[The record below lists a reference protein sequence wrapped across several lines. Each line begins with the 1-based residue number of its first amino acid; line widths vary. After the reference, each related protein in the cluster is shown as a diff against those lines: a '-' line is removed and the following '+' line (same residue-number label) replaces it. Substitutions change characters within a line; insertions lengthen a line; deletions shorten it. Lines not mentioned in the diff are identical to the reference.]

1 MKSINKILLVLL
13 LAIGTATV
21 FLSCKKDETPTP
33 TVSYVRITDPKS
45 SDSLLAGAG
54 QGKLIAIMGNNLEDA
69 VQVWFNDQQ
78 ALLTPTYISS
88 HTILVSV
95 PSVIPQTITNKIK
108 IIFKNGYVL
117 NYDFQVQIS
126 KPQVSSMISEFVNA
140 GDTATVLGNYF
151 YAPITVTFTGG
162 DTGKVVSLTA
172 TQVQFL
178 VPANAQQGPITI
190 KTNFGVTKSDFWFRD
205 NRNVVISSD
214 PYEGWHDP
222 GFVVTT
228 PGPGDPPAING
239 NYIHVKKLI
248 SAWSWNEIADGDAPS
263 MPHTRTSQ
271 TESNAFAKAAISK
284 S

>member
-228 PGPGDPPAING
+228 
-239 NYIHVKKLI
+239 
-248 SAWSWNEIADGDAPS
+248 S
-263 MPHTRTSQ
+263 
-271 TESNAFAKAAISK
+271 
-284 S
+284 